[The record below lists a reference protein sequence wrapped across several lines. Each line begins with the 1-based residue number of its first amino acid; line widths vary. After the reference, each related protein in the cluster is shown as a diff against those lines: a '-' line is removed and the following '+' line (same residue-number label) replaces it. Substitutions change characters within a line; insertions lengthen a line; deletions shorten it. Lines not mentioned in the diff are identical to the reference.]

1 MDGASI
7 LHVDL
12 DAFYASVEERRDPTL
27 RGKPFV
33 VGGGVVLSPS
43 YEARRF
49 GVRSGMGIRRAREL
63 CPRLVV
69 VSGSFEDYAP
79 ASEHVF
85 EICERFT
92 PLIQKVSID
101 EAFLDVSG
109 SIHLF
114 GPSDAIA
121 RAIKRLVLEETKL
134 VVSIGVARTKH
145 LAKIGSQVAKPD
157 GIVVVDPAREMEFL
171 HPLPVDIVWGIG
183 PATKDKL
190 ARYGVETVGDLASM
204 PTATL
209 AGWLGPGL
217 GPHLQA
223 LALNRDQRTVSRHHR
238 AKSISSQSAFGGD
251 QRDPSYWERVL
262 LSIADRVSARLRD
275 KERAAGT
282 ITVRVRFSDLQA
294 VTRSTSMSS
303 PLSTTDGLFRVGKDL
318 MYKAVDEASGGRGL
332 SLLAIGCSK
341 LQPAVPQQLEFS
353 LGLEHELMRAGTLAS
368 IKRYD
373 LDRAVDDLR
382 GRFGREAVGRA
393 SVRLMGGRDWVPD
406 EFRELAQ
413 AKESD

>member
-204 PTATL
+204 PT
-209 AGWLGPGL
+209 
-217 GPHLQA
+217 
-223 LALNRDQRTVSRHHR
+223 VST
-238 AKSISSQSAFGGD
+238 
-251 QRDPSYWERVL
+251 P
-262 LSIADRVSARLRD
+262 
-275 KERAAGT
+275 
-282 ITVRVRFSDLQA
+282 
-294 VTRSTSMSS
+294 
-303 PLSTTDGLFRVGKDL
+303 
-318 MYKAVDEASGGRGL
+318 
-332 SLLAIGCSK
+332 
-341 LQPAVPQQLEFS
+341 
-353 LGLEHELMRAGTLAS
+353 
-368 IKRYD
+368 
-373 LDRAVDDLR
+373 
-382 GRFGREAVGRA
+382 
-393 SVRLMGGRDWVPD
+393 
-406 EFRELAQ
+406 
-413 AKESD
+413 